1 MQRTTT
7 VLAILL
13 AIPLA
18 GCVLSGKAK
27 KVQAAPPAPVD
38 TPVAAAPAPPPPLSI
53 PQTRAELPAPQPVPE
68 AALATSQPP
77 EEERRPLVV
86 PPPKSVPKSK
96 PVAAAPKVE
105 APPAPA
111 PEPVREP
118 VQEVLRPEERTRLLQ
133 ETTAARREI
142 ATIIANAPARV
153 QRQRKDQLV
162 NIRTFQQQSLDF
174 ERKGD
179 LRQANELA
187 QRALVLAREL
197 R

>member
-1 MQRTTT
+1 
-7 VLAILL
+7 
-13 AIPLA
+13 
-18 GCVLSGKAK
+18 
-27 KVQAAPPAPVD
+27 
-38 TPVAAAPAPPPPLSI
+38 
-53 PQTRAELPAPQPVPE
+53 
-68 AALATSQPP
+68 
-77 EEERRPLVV
+77 
-86 PPPKSVPKSK
+86 
-96 PVAAAPKVE
+96 VE

-111 PEPVREP
+111 PELGREP